1 MKRRVGQRRD
11 GDQTERY
18 VPIGTLVLVQEALRD
33 LGVDGDELLRS
44 MGIDPG
50 LLEHPLSPVPVAV
63 VGKIVAQAIRQ
74 SGCPHF
80 AVVMGA
86 RARLDNAGVLPM
98 LLKNETCVRDAI
110 EDLIRFL
117 RIWYQG
123 MHFGVHVERACARL
137 TVSVS
142 SAFEGHTDLCTSYT
156 ASMLQH
162 LQTCIG
168 PDWRASHIYLARKR
182 PRDVSAYQRIF
193 RAPVSFDQ
201 AENVIE
207 FSASVLDRRREATD
221 VRLRTYLRGQLVQL
235 EAARNDNMVDR
246 VQHLIKVLL
255 VEEACSVERVAA
267 LMVMHRKTL
276 HRFLRQEGTTFE
288 AELDRTR
295 RNLAE
300 QMLDSSVVPVGEIA
314 RVLGYSSPANFA
326 RAFNRWHGVPPTA
339 WRREQAASGFE
350 DAAAALVA
358 ASPDLGRHVDTGA

>member
-1 MKRRVGQRRD
+1 
-11 GDQTERY
+11 
-18 VPIGTLVLVQEALRD
+18 
-33 LGVDGDELLRS
+33 
-44 MGIDPG
+44 
-50 LLEHPLSPVPVAV
+50 
-63 VGKIVAQAIRQ
+63 
-74 SGCPHF
+74 
-80 AVVMGA
+80 
-86 RARLDNAGVLPM
+86 
-98 LLKNETCVRDAI
+98 
-110 EDLIRFL
+110 
-117 RIWYQG
+117 
-123 MHFGVHVERACARL
+123 
-137 TVSVS
+137 
-142 SAFEGHTDLCTSYT
+142 
-156 ASMLQH
+156 
-162 LQTCIG
+162 
-168 PDWRASHIYLARKR
+168 
-182 PRDVSAYQRIF
+182 
-193 RAPVSFDQ
+193 
-201 AENVIE
+201 
-207 FSASVLDRRREATD
+207 
-221 VRLRTYLRGQLVQL
+221 
-235 EAARNDNMVDR
+235 MVDR